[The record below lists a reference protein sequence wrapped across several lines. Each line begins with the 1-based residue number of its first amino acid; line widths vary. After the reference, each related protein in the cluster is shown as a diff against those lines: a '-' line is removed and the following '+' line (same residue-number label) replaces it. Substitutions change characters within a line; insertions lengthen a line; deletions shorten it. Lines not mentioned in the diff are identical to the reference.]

1 MEWAGARFC
10 QEPPGA
16 GRVKVREAFLRANI
30 EIYRDAPA
38 LTMGIGREQTFREGE
53 RDVLNDVP
61 QLSGVKDNDFQG
73 FSVGPLGNRVINR
86 NGGSAGS
93 RR

>member
-1 MEWAGARFC
+1 MR
-10 QEPPGA
+10 
-16 GRVKVREAFLRANI
+16 RVLARANI

-38 LTMGIGREQTFREGE
+38 LTMGIGREQTFREEERERERE

-61 QLSGVKDNDFQG
+61 QLSGVKDNDFHG
-73 FSVGPLGNRVINR
+73 FSVGLLGNRAINR

-93 RR
+93 GR